1 MLKGKKVKKMKA
13 LEEDPCSTCLYGK
26 AREQHN
32 IPKAV
37 ENFNRVKPV
46 EAFGPSV
53 KKNVAKP
60 KVKPTPTKKSK
71 SKKSYS

>member
-46 EAFGPSV
+46 EA
-53 KKNVAKP
+53 A
-60 KVKPTPTKKSK
+60 
-71 SKKSYS
+71 

>member
-1 MLKGKKVKKMKA
+1 MLKGKKVKKMKS

-37 ENFNRVKPV
+37 QNFNRVKPV
-46 EAFGPSV
+46 EAFGTSA
-53 KKNVAKP
+53 KKNVKKP
-60 KVKPTPTKKSK
+60 KPKKTKPK